1 MKNAKPFLLLI
12 FILVVLLTF
21 VRGYYLDNITSLP
34 ELIGYSLA
42 YILIPLIIGGA
53 VAGIDKARG
62 KLNWNKTLIVFASV
76 WLFFAIIDVF
86 YRISHG

>member
-1 MKNAKPFLLLI
+1 MKDTKPFLLVI

-21 VRGYYLDNITSLP
+21 VKGYYFNNIPSLP

-53 VAGIDKARG
+53 SAGIDKFRG
-62 KLNWNKTLIVFASV
+62 KLNWNKAIIIFASV
-76 WLFFAIIDVF
+76 WLFLEIIDVF
-86 YRISHG
+86 YKISH